1 MQCTGRVSS
10 SVMTIP
16 FFANQYNGM
25 TFRVSNTAHPANW
38 IFANPNEPA
47 AAGHGTSICRKTLN
61 ADAMRVAVSPK
72 QFLRTGN

>member
-1 MQCTGRVSS
+1 
-10 SVMTIP
+10 MTIP

-25 TFRVSNTAHPANW
+25 TFRVSNTAHPANL